1 MEVLKW
7 IHLKFDVPR
16 NVSFSPFFLPP
27 KTRLL
32 TFYIVVELLKALF
45 IKLQETQERAISP
58 EYDLAYMALLN
69 EKDDDDTATETL
81 VEETP
86 VNTLINT
93 NTKDNTNDL
102 IDLKT
107 DIMDLIDLKEDTD
120 MVDAAADKTL
130 PDDTTPPVELPSTI
144 SEADVETAFRRTS
157 FSNEIPPPDYSP
169 PSYNDIV
176 PDNMDIPPIDEKV
189 AIAVAEPEV
198 LKGKE
203 RPSVDTM
210 MFGKQ
215 QDVTGIVNL
224 SLLETYLY

>member
-1 MEVLKW
+1 M
-7 IHLKFDVPR
+7 
-16 NVSFSPFFLPP
+16 
-27 KTRLL
+27 
-32 TFYIVVELLKALF
+32 LKALF

-86 VNTLINT
+86 VNTPINT

-107 DIMDLIDLKEDTD
+107 DIKDLIDLKEDTD
-120 MVDAAADKTL
+120 IVDAAADKTL
-130 PDDTTPPVELPSTI
+130 PDDTTPPVELSSTI

-169 PSYNDIV
+169 PSYSDIV

-189 AIAVAEPEV
+189 TIAVAEPEV

-215 QDVTGIVNL
+215 QDVTGIVIL